1 MCNNLH
7 IKSQTSSQGGFFIGN
22 GIVVYEKQLEYN
34 LGYMQKN
41 TDYLENLRHSTAHL
55 LAAAVMD
62 LWPKTKRTIGP
73 SIENGFYF
81 DFDFSS
87 IGRSSSGRGDFK
99 ITDADFPKIE
109 NKMREILPS
118 WNGFEPHKL
127 SAKDAK
133 KEYPENPFK
142 HELIDEFS
150 ENGKKQVSFYKSGSY
165 WDLCRGGH
173 VEHPDKELLYFKLL
187 SVAGAYW
194 KGSEK
199 NPMLTRIYGTVFPT
213 QKELDEYIKMQEEAK
228 KRDHK
233 KLGPAMELFLFHE
246 TAPGSPYWLPKGLII
261 LNELLNF
268 WRVEHAK
275 RGYLETSTPLINKKS
290 LWETSGHWDHYK
302 DSMFIADMGEND
314 VYGVKAMNCP
324 NAMVIFGSKTRSYKD
339 LPLRLSDSDVLHRY
353 EKSGELNGLFRV
365 RMFRQDDSHN
375 FISEDQIETE
385 YKEILDI
392 AEQFYGIFNLD
403 YKLRLGTRP
412 EKYMGDKKSWDKA
425 ESTLRKILKKSG
437 KEFFIMEGDGAF
449 YGPKVDILMK
459 DAIGREW
466 QMGTIQL
473 DFQQPRRFNLKYTDK
488 DGSEK
493 TPVVVHRVIY
503 GSIERFIG
511 ILIENF
517 AGNFPTWL
525 TPVQVKVLP
534 ISTRHIKYAEEIVNK
549 LKEEGIR
556 VELDD
561 RNATLPGKIRDAQND
576 KVPYMIIIG
585 DKEEK
590 AKKVAVRLRTEKDLG
605 QKDLQE
611 FIKAIKAN
619 IENKSLEL

>member
-1 MCNNLH
+1 
-7 IKSQTSSQGGFFIGN
+7 
-22 GIVVYEKQLEYN
+22 
-34 LGYMQKN
+34 
-41 TDYLENLRHSTAHL
+41 
-55 LAAAVMD
+55 
-62 LWPKTKRTIGP
+62 
-73 SIENGFYF
+73 
-81 DFDFSS
+81 
-87 IGRSSSGRGDFK
+87 
-99 ITDADFPKIE
+99 
-109 NKMREILPS
+109 
-118 WNGFEPHKL
+118 
-127 SAKDAK
+127 
-133 KEYPENPFK
+133 
-142 HELIDEFS
+142 
-150 ENGKKQVSFYKSGSY
+150 NGKKQVSFYKSGSY

-517 AGNFPTWL
+517 AGSL
-525 TPVQVKVLP
+525 
-534 ISTRHIKYAEEIVNK
+534 IKAN
-549 LKEEGIR
+549 IR
-556 VELDD
+556 TELDD
-561 RNATLPGKIRDAQND
+561 RSETLSSKIRDAQND

>member
-73 SIENGFYF
+73 SIGNGFYF

-118 WNGFEPHKL
+118 WKGFEPHKL

-133 KEYPENPFK
+133 NEYPENPFK

-173 VEHPDKELLYFKLL
+173 VAHPDKELLYFKLL

-561 RNATLPGKIRDAQND
+561 RNATLPGKIRDAQNE

-611 FIKAIKAN
+611 LLKEIKAN